1 MMPPTKVNDEIAITM
16 FMDPQRTVTGVYI
29 HQH

>member
-1 MMPPTKVNDEIAITM
+1 VNDEITIAV

-29 HQH
+29 QQH